1 VVDLIDILAS
11 DRSAEVRHKTVIL
24 LARFVGR
31 DARAGEAIARASI
44 EDTDTAIRHVARRLM
59 EHGQPL
65 PLRRKG
71 ALRAVR
77 RERRRRSAAQ
87 AHD

>member
-1 VVDLIDILAS
+1 
-11 DRSAEVRHKTVIL
+11 
-24 LARFVGR
+24 
-31 DARAGEAIARASI
+31 
-44 EDTDTAIRHVARRLM
+44 VARRLM